1 MGILEYIKIP
11 ERFTI
16 AAMKVELSQADIDPS
31 QTSLV
36 EEFRNHRY
44 IPYTLPHSP
53 NKIDNRTMVFLSA
66 PTFT

>member
-16 AAMKVELSQADIDPS
+16 AAVKVELSQADIDPS

-44 IPYTLPHSP
+44 IP
-53 NKIDNRTMVFLSA
+53 
-66 PTFT
+66 

>member
-36 EEFRNHRY
+36 EEFRNYRY
-44 IPYTLPHSP
+44 IP
-53 NKIDNRTMVFLSA
+53 
-66 PTFT
+66 